1 MNQVGSFS
9 THSTH
14 QVTDQPSTGN
24 LSIKTNSCWVLDSE
38 ATDHVYV
45 SLSNFISYKPIK
57 PIPINLL
64 NGHHVLAEY
73 SGTIV
78 FNKKIDLNNV
88 LYVPNSAFNLI
99 SVSKITTDF
108 DYKLIS
114 SSNKCDI

>member
-1 MNQVGSFS
+1 
-9 THSTH
+9 
-14 QVTDQPSTGN
+14 VTDQPSTGN